1 MGMKIAIIGAGSSYT
16 PEIVDGLLDV
26 RAFMPLEVALYD
38 LPEGRE
44 RAQTVCSLAGRMARK
59 RGADAAFHVA
69 ESLSEAVVGCRF
81 VVSQFRVGLLE
92 AAAPGP
98 AGTGDN
104 GRGGL
109 LQGDAD
115 HSRRAGG
122 SA

>member
-81 VVSQFRVGLLE
+81 VVSLSLIHISFSCMREWKMPALL
-92 AAAPGP
+92 
-98 AGTGDN
+98 
-104 GRGGL
+104 
-109 LQGDAD
+109 
-115 HSRRAGG
+115 RR
-122 SA
+122 